1 MDEDWSL
8 TTSLREGLR
17 AVARAYGLTN
27 IQAIGILEGSERY
40 WMRKGLTG
48 GTRAQT
54 KLWCLH

>member
-27 IQAIGILEGSERY
+27 IQAIGILEGSELY
-40 WMRKGLTG
+40 
-48 GTRAQT
+48 
-54 KLWCLH
+54 